1 MYTTSGAHN
10 ETRDEGNPVM
20 GKSATFEII
29 ETGRTN
35 IIAKTGS
42 QDGYE
47 SKESQKEIKLDNIK
61 PEITELKLEPDPEP
75 EEGEGKGKAWI
86 KVAGEI
92 KIEAVDRNGNE
103 NTEETGT
110 IAGYEYTVKNL
121 KTNEIIINNKEVDNI
136 ESPIKITTDGEY
148 AIAVKVKDEAG
159 NKSNTKTINVYKDS
173 EAPEIGTA
181 EITDGTSDGFFIQVG
196 ARDEVS
202 GLRKTRMLCRRKKS
216 RRRKNRKPKQY
227 RRNSKSKRT
236 KTINNI

>member
-20 GKSATFEII
+20 GKNATFEII

-75 EEGEGKGKAWI
+75 EEGESKGKAWI

-103 NTEETGT
+103 NPEETGT

>member
-75 EEGEGKGKAWI
+75 EEGESKGKAWI

>member
-196 ARDEVS
+196 ARDEIS

>member
-20 GKSATFEII
+20 GKNATFEII

>member
-75 EEGEGKGKAWI
+75 EEGESKGKAWI

-196 ARDEVS
+196 ARDEIS

>member
-75 EEGEGKGKAWI
+75 EEGESKGKAWI
-86 KVAGEI
+86 KVA
-92 KIEAVDRNGNE
+92 
-103 NTEETGT
+103 
-110 IAGYEYTVKNL
+110 
-121 KTNEIIINNKEVDNI
+121 
-136 ESPIKITTDGEY
+136 
-148 AIAVKVKDEAG
+148 
-159 NKSNTKTINVYKDS
+159 
-173 EAPEIGTA
+173 
-181 EITDGTSDGFFIQVG
+181 
-196 ARDEVS
+196 
-202 GLRKTRMLCRRKKS
+202 
-216 RRRKNRKPKQY
+216 
-227 RRNSKSKRT
+227 
-236 KTINNI
+236 